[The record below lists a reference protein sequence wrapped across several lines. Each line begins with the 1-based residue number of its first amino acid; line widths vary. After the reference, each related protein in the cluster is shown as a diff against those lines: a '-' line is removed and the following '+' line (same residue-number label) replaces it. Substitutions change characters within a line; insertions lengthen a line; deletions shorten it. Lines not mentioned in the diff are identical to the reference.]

1 MIEAGVPCG
10 DFVLEPGAS
19 CVFLGA
25 GVGITPLLSMMKVA
39 ASNGAKVMGIKIM
52 IMMMMMMMTNII
64 ITRHYYHLFQ
74 NTLIYRAS
82 NPDCHPFREEIE
94 TAISSAAE
102 GSTVHWMYSSDKV
115 SVNV

>member
-39 ASNGAKVMGIKIM
+39 ASNGAKVA
-52 IMMMMMMMTNII
+52 NII
-64 ITRHYYHLFQ
+64 NTRYYYHLFQ

-115 SVNV
+115 SAKCLIIKTNKIGRL

>member
-52 IMMMMMMMTNII
+52 MMMMI
-64 ITRHYYHLFQ
+64 
-74 NTLIYRAS
+74 
-82 NPDCHPFREEIE
+82 
-94 TAISSAAE
+94 
-102 GSTVHWMYSSDKV
+102 
-115 SVNV
+115 

>member
-39 ASNGAKVMGIKIM
+39 ASNGAKVA
-52 IMMMMMMMTNII
+52 NII
-64 ITRHYYHLFQ
+64 NTRYYYHLFQ

-115 SVNV
+115 SVNVNI

>member
-39 ASNGAKVMGIKIM
+39 ASNGAKVA
-52 IMMMMMMMTNII
+52 NII
-64 ITRHYYHLFQ
+64 NTRYYYHLFQ
-74 NTLIYRAS
+74 NTLNQAYDA
-82 NPDCHPFREEIE
+82 E
-94 TAISSAAE
+94 TYV
-102 GSTVHWMYSSDKV
+102 GNTRGW
-115 SVNV
+115 